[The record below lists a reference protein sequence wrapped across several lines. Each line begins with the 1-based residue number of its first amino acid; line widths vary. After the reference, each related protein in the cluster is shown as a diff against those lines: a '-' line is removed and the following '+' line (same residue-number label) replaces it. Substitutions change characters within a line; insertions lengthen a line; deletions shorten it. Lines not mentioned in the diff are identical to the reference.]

1 MDTPQTVELGEHT
14 LKALA
19 AIANPGM
26 LPGDWIAL
34 GIGLL
39 QCALIAWGL
48 RMMKGNN
55 EERMKQSK
63 ALETQTRA
71 LQELLERT
79 AK

>member
-1 MDTPQTVELGEHT
+1 MDTPQTVELGEYT
-14 LKALA
+14 LQVLA

-26 LPGDWIAL
+26 SPGDWIAL

-63 ALETQTRA
+63 ALETQTKA
-71 LQELLERT
+71 LQALLERT